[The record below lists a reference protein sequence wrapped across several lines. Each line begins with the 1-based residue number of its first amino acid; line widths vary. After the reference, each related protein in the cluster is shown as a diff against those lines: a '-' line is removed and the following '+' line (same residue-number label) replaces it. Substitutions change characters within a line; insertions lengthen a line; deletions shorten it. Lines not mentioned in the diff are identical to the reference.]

1 MIPKSVLRYFNETWT
16 KENRKTILKSLKI
29 TINKKYIRYKD
40 NFVEEKVFE
49 KKLRYMIRKIL
60 YLRSFHKL
68 KLMSQNGITIYPYLL
83 EDISMNFLKRN
94 GKKIMQGCRL
104 PIQLVSIH

>member
-49 KKLRYMIRKIL
+49 KKIKVYDKENPLFKE
-60 YLRSFHKL
+60 F
-68 KLMSQNGITIYPYLL
+68 SQIKANEPEWYNNL
-83 EDISMNFLKRN
+83 
-94 GKKIMQGCRL
+94 
-104 PIQLVSIH
+104 